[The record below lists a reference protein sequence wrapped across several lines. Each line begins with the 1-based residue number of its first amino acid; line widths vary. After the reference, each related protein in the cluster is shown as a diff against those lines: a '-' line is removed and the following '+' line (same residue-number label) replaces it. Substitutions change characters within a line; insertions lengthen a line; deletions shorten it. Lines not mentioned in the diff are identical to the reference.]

1 MTGAARGL
9 GNEFCRAFVQS
20 GCTSLAI
27 VDLKEEEA
35 EQAAVELVK
44 AACGQYPPFRLPS
57 AARSTTSAA
66 AASSSHAIRRPARQR
81 RFADKV

>member
-9 GNEFCRAFVQS
+9 GYEFCRAFVQS

-35 EQAAVELVK
+35 EQAAEELVK
-44 AACGQYPPFRLPS
+44 AACGQYHRFHSFILPHPLPFPL
-57 AARSTTSAA
+57 
-66 AASSSHAIRRPARQR
+66 ASVEHVT
-81 RFADKV
+81 DKV